1 MEGKAKLE
9 ALTNAWYGYTLFAA
23 LVNIVSAF
31 FGWGF
36 FAFVGVAIALFVSCF
51 MFFLAWAIGK
61 LLIKR
66 SGVTRFIVLLFSGLG
81 VFLFGPIA
89 IWRLVSGPWSLST
102 MASGAVTVCALWM
115 QLRTLKTLTDRSVKS
130 YFA

>member
-31 FGWGF
+31 LGGGIFGFVAVPFVIF
-36 FAFVGVAIALFVSCF
+36 FSLFSLFV
-51 MFFLAWAIGK
+51 AWAIGK

-66 SGVTRFIVLLFSGLG
+66 SGLTRFIVLVFSGIGL
-81 VFLFGPIA
+81 LFGGLA
-89 IWRLVSGPWSLST
+89 MWKFVTGPWSF
-102 MASGAVTVCALWM
+102 SGIVSAFVMGCGLWM
-115 QLRTLKTLTDRSVKS
+115 QLRTLKTLTDRSVKN

>member
-31 FGWGF
+31 LGGGIFGF
-36 FAFVGVAIALFVSCF
+36 VAIPFVIFFSLFSLFV
-51 MFFLAWAIGK
+51 AWAIGK

-66 SGVTRFIVLLFSGLG
+66 SGLTRFVVLVLSPLGLLIG
-81 VFLFGPIA
+81 TLSM
-89 IWRLVSGPWSLST
+89 WRFITGPWSLSG
-102 MASGAVTVCALWM
+102 MVSALVLVCGMWM
-115 QLRTLKTLTDRSVKS
+115 QLRTLKTLLDRSVKN
-130 YFA
+130 YFN